1 MRGILLSLSLV
12 ALLLLSAP
20 GIPQGADAG
29 WHGAM
34 GPYYAALLA
43 SARGDGEGTLR
54 QVILLESR
62 WSQVAREPSPT
73 LPPWL
78 QDDIAGKP
86 LVDAIA
92 SRIEAIRRGLPRDVA
107 SAHTDLEKIRTLLRD
122 ARARHGSRTFDD
134 AVTDYHDALERLIS
148 HTGHANEM
156 ALAADDLTT
165 IQRDARRASV
175 AWDGVT
181 STGDGAGRSPGWKDL
196 QTATAQ
202 TLSSIE
208 AAATRG
214 DAPATQATVQALKDR
229 YYELLALLARA

>member
-1 MRGILLSLSLV
+1 
-12 ALLLLSAP
+12 
-20 GIPQGADAG
+20 
-29 WHGAM
+29 M

-62 WSQVAREPSPT
+62 WGQVAREHRAALPS
-73 LPPWL
+73 WL
-78 QDDIAGKP
+78 QDDSAGKP

-92 SRIEAIRRGLPRDVA
+92 DRIEAIRRGLPRDVA
-107 SAHTDLEKIRTLLRD
+107 SAHTDLEKVRTLFRD

-134 AVTDYHDALERLIS
+134 AVTDYHEALERLIS

-165 IQRDARRASV
+165 IQRDARRARV
-175 AWDGVT
+175 AWDGLASAADVP
-181 STGDGAGRSPGWKDL
+181 ARSSGWKDV
-196 QTATAQ
+196 QAATAHAL
-202 TLSSIE
+202 TSIDAAAARGD
-208 AAATRG
+208 AAAT
-214 DAPATQATVQALKDR
+214 QAAVQALKDR

>member
-1 MRGILLSLSLV
+1 MRGLLLVVPLVGVLLS
-12 ALLLLSAP
+12 SAS
-20 GIPQGADAG
+20 GTPQGADAG
-29 WHGAM
+29 WHAAM

-62 WSQVAREPSPT
+62 WSQVAREPSPA

-78 QDDIAGKP
+78 QDDVAGKP

-92 SRIEAIRRGLPRDVA
+92 GRIEAIRRTLPRDVA
-107 SAHTDLEKIRTLLRD
+107 AAHSDLEKIRTLLRD

-165 IQRDARRASV
+165 IQRDAGRARV

-181 STGDGAGRSPGWKDL
+181 STADVAARSTGWKDV
-196 QTATAQ
+196 QAATTHA
-202 TLSSIE
+202 LSSID
-208 AAATRG
+208 AAAGRG
-214 DAPATQATVQALKDR
+214 DAPATQAAVQTLKDR
-229 YYELLALLARA
+229 YYELLALLARG

>member
-1 MRGILLSLSLV
+1 MRGILLVVSLV
-12 ALLLLSAP
+12 ALLLFSAS
-20 GIPQGADAG
+20 GTPQGADAG
-29 WHGAM
+29 WHAAM

-62 WSQVAREPSPT
+62 WSQVAREPA
-73 LPPWL
+73 LPAWL

-86 LVDAIA
+86 LVGAIA
-92 SRIEAIRRGLPRDVA
+92 GRIEAIRRGLPRDVA

-134 AVTDYHDALERLIS
+134 AVTDYHEALERLIS

-165 IQRDARRASV
+165 IQGDARRAKV

-181 STGDGAGRSPGWKDL
+181 SAADVAARSSGWKDL
-196 QTATAQ
+196 QGATARAL
-202 TLSSIE
+202 TGID
-208 AAATRG
+208 AAAARG
-214 DAPATQATVQALKDR
+214 DAPATQAAVEALKDR
-229 YYELLALLARA
+229 YYELLAVLSRA